1 MDAKSSVRTT
11 TSINLHGE
19 RRKRQTRTKRILSG
33 SFHKFNIILVHKS
46 LIWDQIYSTCDLML
60 SGHTHNGQIFPFN
73 FLVRL
78 RFKYKYGFFKK
89 DKSNLYVTSG
99 AGCWGPKM
107 RLGTFNEI
115 VIINLIPN

>member
-1 MDAKSSVRTT
+1 
-11 TSINLHGE
+11 
-19 RRKRQTRTKRILSG
+19 
-33 SFHKFNIILVHKS
+33 
-46 LIWDQIYSTCDLML
+46 ML

-115 VIINLIPN
+115 IIINLISK

>member
-1 MDAKSSVRTT
+1 M
-11 TSINLHGE
+11 
-19 RRKRQTRTKRILSG
+19 
-33 SFHKFNIILVHKS
+33 HKS

-73 FLVRL
+73 FLVRI

-115 VIINLIPN
+115 IIINLISK

>member
-1 MDAKSSVRTT
+1 
-11 TSINLHGE
+11 
-19 RRKRQTRTKRILSG
+19 
-33 SFHKFNIILVHKS
+33 
-46 LIWDQIYSTCDLML
+46 ML

-78 RFKYKYGFFKK
+78 QFKYIYGFFKK

-99 AGCWGPKM
+99 AGCWEPKM

-115 VIINLIPN
+115 IIINLISK